1 MEELGQKL
9 SIIDNFSQ
17 PLINFANRMAESAS
31 RMAEMG
37 NIGANLTTKIEG
49 LEDRAKATTS
59 VWDSFSERLQA
70 TKMPIEQINSARD
83 DLERLAETSTVGANR
98 IANAYEDMANHGV
111 QHVGDMTRA
120 LERLASTADDP
131 EKAMDSL
138 TNLVIE
144 SSERSTVSW
153 NSFNNALKDTPEL
166 ASKIATVMNTSTGD
180 VIDDLHR
187 GQTEAERFNETLKR
201 AGSIGGGIPP
211 RGGRFGGGESE
222 GGGRFGGAFSGGILG
237 GSGNRGMFRSILGAN
252 LVTSGIMGAFN
263 MARNGISSLREEMD
277 SSSKAWQTFQGN
289 MNEIHM
295 PQAQINATRTALQ
308 NYAQATIYDS
318 SDMASTYSQ
327 FASVGTKNAQAVVTG
342 FGGIAA
348 AAENPKQAMKT
359 LSQQGTQMAS
369 KPMVQWQ
376 DFRLMLEQTPAG
388 IAGVAKTMHEST
400 GQLVRDVQNGTVKT
414 QDFLDA
420 VAKTGNSKQFTQM
433 ATHYKTVGEA
443 IDGTRETLANKFEP
457 EWQNMSGVVID
468 AINKVNDA
476 IGGMNVDGLGNKLK
490 PYILGA
496 VDNTIGF
503 FKTATQDIKAFF
515 GAFSDTGAV
524 KNAGSIISNVGSIIN
539 KILTSDGGKKHDPL
553 SGIKTLG
560 TFAGNVINGLVKL
573 TNAINNL
580 NPSTLKELATAFL
593 ILSFS
598 TKGLVLTGVI
608 TGLYLIS
615 QLNPGALKAVAI
627 GIVAVASALA
637 LFKIVRGISS
647 VFNSTKNLLG
657 MFSGGGGSLGTAS
670 KNIGKTAVQFMELGG
685 AMLLFGA
692 GVMLAGFGIMQ
703 LAKASVELAN
713 AGWPAVAVM
722 FGVIGAIGALGY
734 VVSTVGGEMIA
745 GAVGFLILGVAL
757 IAVGYGVK
765 LLADSAVELAN
776 AGWPAIAVMFGLVVA
791 IGALAVVVA
800 IFGVALIVGSIG
812 LILFGAGLLL
822 VGAGVWLVA
831 DGLSLVLGQLP
842 NVAQYGLQAS
852 LAMLAL
858 AGGLVVLTLGMVLAG
873 VGSVV
878 LGAGLIVLGIGALA
892 CAVGFGLMA
901 VAGLALAGAIVAVGM
916 ALLVASA
923 GIVALK
929 KALSGHFIQAKEA
942 VSGVKDAISGLGSA
956 VSGATSK
963 AFGGVTAHADSTAD
977 HINNKN
983 ISPKVDTKDAT
994 NKLNTL
1000 NNTQV
1005 NPKMGQMDMTKF
1017 KMPDLSK
1024 LSGANGLQMPNMSGT
1039 NQAIKAPKVETP
1051 KVPKPTMPK
1060 SVGTI
1065 KAPKVATP
1073 KVPKPTMPKSIGT
1086 IPAPKVGKPNMSG
1099 MVGAVK
1105 TGLRNAV
1112 TAVRNYHSN
1121 FYSAGAYL
1129 SQGLANGMRSAL
1141 GEVTET
1147 ANELVAQ
1154 ADRAVRAK
1162 ARIHSPSRLFAEL
1175 GNYIGQG
1182 MAVGMNN
1189 SRGYVEDA
1197 SGNLNDSAQSG
1208 ISDINMGTTYS
1219 NKHGYNAYRSG
1230 INTNNSSSTDNSI
1243 VIEKGAV
1250 HVENYGQE
1258 PDYDTILGGIEDV
1271 IVKKQRGMLTNA

>member
-9 SIIDNFSQ
+9 SIIDNFTQ
-17 PLINFANRMAESAS
+17 PLTDFANRMAESAS

-83 DLERLAETSTVGANR
+83 DLERLAETSTIGANK

-111 QHVGDMTRA
+111 QHVGDMTKA
-120 LERLASTADDP
+120 LEKLASTASDP

-138 TNLVIE
+138 TNLVID
-144 SSERSTVSW
+144 SSEKSTVSW
-153 NSFNNALKDTPEL
+153 GSFNSALKDTPEL
-166 ASKIATVMNTSTGD
+166 ASRIANVMNTSTED
-180 VIDDLHR
+180 VIDDLR
-187 GQTEAERFNETLKR
+187 KGRTEAERFNETLKR
-201 AGSIGGGIPP
+201 AGSVGGGIPP

-222 GGGRFGGAFSGGILG
+222 GGGRFGGALAGGMLG
-237 GSGNRGMFRSILGAN
+237 GNGRGMFRSILGAN

-277 SSSKAWQTFQGN
+277 DSSKAWQTFQGN

-295 PQAQINATRTALQ
+295 PQAQIDATRDALQ

-318 SDMASTYSQ
+318 SDMASTFSQ

-468 AINKVNDA
+468 AISKVNDA
-476 IGGMNVDGLGNKLK
+476 IGDMNVSGLGDKLK
-490 PYILGA
+490 PYILGG
-496 VDNTIGF
+496 VDGTIKF
-503 FKTATQDIKAFF
+503 FQTATRDVKAFF
-515 GAFSDTGAV
+515 GAFADTGAV
-524 KNAGSIISNVGSIIN
+524 KNAGSIISDVGGIIN
-539 KILTSDGGKKHDPL
+539 KIIDSSGKKHDPL
-553 SGIKTLG
+553 SGIKSLG
-560 TFAGNVINGLVKL
+560 TFAGGVINGLVKL
-573 TNAINNL
+573 ANAVNSL
-580 NPSTLKELATAFL
+580 SPSTLKELGTAFL
-593 ILSFS
+593 LINLS
-598 TKGLVLTGVI
+598 TRGLVLSGIVS
-608 TGLYLIS
+608 GLYLIS
-615 QLNPGALKAVAI
+615 KLSPGTLKAVAV
-627 GIVAVASALA
+627 GIVAVASAMA
-637 LFKIVRGISS
+637 LFRVVRGISS
-647 VFNSTKNLLG
+647 AFNSTKNFLG
-657 MFSGGGGSLGTAS
+657 MFSGNSGSLGTAS
-670 KNIGKTAVQFMELGG
+670 KNIGKTAVQFLELGG
-685 AMLLFGA
+685 AMLLFGG
-692 GVMLAGFGIMQ
+692 GVMLAGMGIMQ
-703 LAKASVELAN
+703 MANASVTLAN

-722 FGVIGAIGALGY
+722 FGMIGAIGLLGY
-734 VVSTVGGEMIA
+734 VVSSIGGGMIG

-776 AGWPAIAVMFGLVVA
+776 AGWPAIAVMFGIIVVVTL
-791 IGALAVVVA
+791 LAVVVSVL
-800 IFGVALIVGSIG
+800 GVAMLVGSIG
-812 LILFGAGLLL
+812 FLAFGVAMLVIGAGI
-822 VGAGVWLVA
+822 WLIA
-831 DGLSLVLGQLP
+831 DGFSLVLGQLS
-842 NVAQYGLQAS
+842 NVAQYGIQAS
-852 LAMLAL
+852 IAMLAL
-858 AGGLVVLTLGMVLAG
+858 AGGMFVLALGMVLAG
-873 VGSVV
+873 VGSIV
-878 LGAGLIVLGIGALA
+878 LGAGLAVLGVGAIVG
-892 CAVGFGLMA
+892 AVGLGLLA
-901 VAGLALAGAIVAVGM
+901 VAGLAVAVAIVAIGV
-916 ALLVASA
+916 ALMVASA
-923 GIVALK
+923 GIIALK
-929 KALSGHFIQAKEA
+929 KALSGHFIQAKNA
-942 VSGVKDAISGLGSA
+942 ISDVKGSISGLSSA
-956 VSGATSK
+956 VSSETSK

-983 ISPKVDTKDAT
+983 ISPNIDTKDAT
-994 NKLNTL
+994 NKLQTL
-1000 NNTQV
+1000 NNTKV
-1005 NPKMGQMDMTKF
+1005 NPKMGQMDMSNF

-1024 LSGANGLQMPNMSGT
+1024 VSGANGLQMPNMNMNNLGGSSQT
-1039 NQAIKAPKVETP
+1039 IKAPKVETP

-1060 SVGTI
+1060 NIGTI
-1065 KAPKVATP
+1065 KAPKVETP
-1073 KVPKPTMPKSIGT
+1073 KVPKPNT
-1086 IPAPKVGKPNMSG
+1086 SG

-1105 TGLRNAV
+1105 TGVHNAV
-1112 TAVRNYHSN
+1112 TVVKNAHSN
-1121 FYSAGAYL
+1121 FYTAGSYL

-1141 GEVTET
+1141 SEVTDT

-1219 NKHGYNAYRSG
+1219 KRRGYNAYTSG
-1230 INTNNSSSTDNSI
+1230 GHTTNSSSTDNSI

-1258 PDYDTILGGIEDV
+1258 PDYDTLLGGIEDV